1 MKIYHNPRCRK
12 SREGVQYLTDKKL
25 NFEIFDYLKEGVSED
40 DIKSILKKLN
50 MSAIE
55 IVRKNEK
62 IWKDNFK
69 GKELKEEQ
77 IISILCEEPKLIE
90 RPIIVHKN
98 RVKSLLLIISKIKLA
113 VAIVINKT
121 PFNFPIKIKKIYR

>member
-1 MKIYHNPRCRK
+1 MKIYHNTRCRK
-12 SREGVQYLTDKKL
+12 SREGVQYLTDKKI

-40 DIKSILKKLN
+40 DIKSILKNLN

-77 IISILCEEPKLIE
+77 IIIILCEEPKLIE

-98 RVKSLLLIISKIKLA
+98 KAVIGRPKENIDNLLQSLTL
-113 VAIVINKT
+113 N
-121 PFNFPIKIKKIYR
+121 